1 METTILRIFW
11 TSKSDWSVFLGSYI
25 AINVMSKTNT
35 MVEVSLK
42 EGLKQLL
49 LVMEEEQMEITGL
62 EGRGRAV
69 CK

>member
-1 METTILRIFW
+1 
-11 TSKSDWSVFLGSYI
+11 
-25 AINVMSKTNT
+25 MSKTNT
-35 MVEVSLK
+35 MVEVSSK

-49 LVMEEEQMEITGL
+49 LVMEQEQMEITGL